1 MAMKKK
7 GTPEKIKIVIEST
20 DLEKFKKLVE
30 KATTSDAGL
39 KIVKE
44 SKQKKG
50 K

>member
-7 GTPEKIKIVIEST
+7 GTPEKIKVVPDVDT
-20 DLEKFKKLVE
+20 LEKFKKLIE
-30 KATTSDAGL
+30 KSTGSNKPF

-44 SKQKKG
+44 SKEDTG

>member
-7 GTPEKIKIVIEST
+7 GTPEKIEVVIDDS
-20 DLEKFKKLVE
+20 DLEKFRKLLE
-30 KATTSDAGL
+30 KATTSDI

>member
-7 GTPEKIKIVIEST
+7 GTPEK
-20 DLEKFKKLVE
+20 
-30 KATTSDAGL
+30 L

-44 SKQKKG
+44 SEATRFEDVVEKVLADEIKNIAEEARKKSS